1 MGYTEVKVQQQTPD
15 DDGQYGA
22 SLESLARDETR
33 PTKYPTH
40 SRGSGRVSEV
50 TKRSMVG
57 NVRQKDLRRRTA
69 VSYRPHH
76 DRPSFALARKK
87 RRRRIVSCREA
98 PGRRCEYKE
107 EDAYCIR
114 DGGHNCNAQVEYGH
128 NDTILNRPFHIS
140 NSTILICLKHVC
152 HGTFTHHKP
161 VSFLPRVSQSGVISL
176 LESFTS
182 LAHAC
187 YHQSFDETKCTC
199 QT

>member
-1 MGYTEVKVQQQTPD
+1 M
-15 DDGQYGA
+15 
-22 SLESLARDETR
+22 
-33 PTKYPTH
+33 
-40 SRGSGRVSEV
+40 SEV

-128 NDTILNRPFHIS
+128 NDTVLNRPLHIS
-140 NSTILICLKHVC
+140 NSTILIRLKHVI
-152 HGTFTHHKP
+152 HGILSLTHPPQACFTFATCFAFWRHI
-161 VSFLPRVSQSGVISL
+161 LC
-176 LESFTS
+176 LEQRPS
-182 LAHAC
+182 LAHAW
-187 YHQSFDETKCTC
+187 HLQSSDETKCTC